1 MLVTRR
7 YIFLTFNMGNH
18 FLLNIHGVDA
28 LLLMEMEGF
37 IDFIRPM
44 LDECMAEVLGESF
57 HKFEPGGYTYLA
69 LLSTSHFS
77 IHTWPESNCA
87 AIDMFSC
94 GEILSDVLVSFVIKY
109 FNPETYDLKRV
120 KR

>member
-1 MLVTRR
+1 
-7 YIFLTFNMGNH
+7 MGKH
-18 FLLNIHGVDA
+18 FLLNIYDVDP

-37 IDFIRPM
+37 IEFIRPA
-44 LDECMAEVLGESF
+44 LRDCMADVVGEAS
-57 HKFEPGGYTYLA
+57 HKFSHPGGYTYLA

-77 IHTWPESNCA
+77 IHTWPENSCA

-94 GEILSDVLVSFVIKY
+94 GEIMSEALVSYVTKY
-109 FNPETYDLKRV
+109 FNPGSYDVKMV